1 MSWSASPS
9 QLEPRP
15 PLCPSTTSITS
26 WQVHLP
32 ITSPFCPSVL
42 KATADQPPSSPF
54 QETGETRPEGENNYN
69 SYTELKFSAIAVA
82 EIIVTA
88 TDKPLLPKNK
98 VSPCQSLLVIL

>member
-1 MSWSASPS
+1 MSWSASPP

-15 PLCPSTTSITS
+15 SLCPSTTSITS

-42 KATADQPPSSPF
+42 KATADQPPPSPF
-54 QETGETRPEGENNYN
+54 QEIGEAGPEGENNCN
-69 SYTELKFSAIAVA
+69 STELKFSAIAVA

-88 TDKPLLPKNK
+88 TDEPLLPKNK
-98 VSPCQSLLVIL
+98 VSPYQSLLVIL